1 MRKKLVIVTHPD
13 LAKSVINRRWMEEL
27 RKAGEE
33 VTVHSLY
40 DIYPDE
46 KIDIQKEQALV
57 DAHDAIVLQFPIYWY
72 SAPSLL
78 KKWFDEVM
86 TPDWGYLNH
95 YALEGKKVAL
105 AISTG
110 GKAEDYS
117 EKGLAGF
124 TTAQFLTPYIMS
136 CDYLKAVY
144 AGYHACYNT
153 FGITPEELEE
163 NAKAYKQFVL
173 SL

>member
-1 MRKKLVIVTHPD
+1 MSKKLVIVTHPD
-13 LAKSVINRRWMEEL
+13 LKKSVVNRRLVEEL
-27 RKAGEE
+27 RKAGED

-40 DIYPDE
+40 DAYPDE

-57 DAHDAIVLQFPIYWY
+57 DAHDAIVFQFPIYWY

-78 KKWFDEVM
+78 KKWFDVVL

-117 EKGLAGF
+117 EKGAAGF
-124 TTAQFLTPYIMS
+124 TATQFLTPYIMS
-136 CDYLKAVY
+136 CGYLKAVY
-144 AGYHACYNT
+144 AGLHACYNT
-153 FGITPEELEE
+153 FAIFPEELEE
-163 NAKAYKQFVL
+163 NAKAYKDFV
-173 SL
+173 